1 MKKEVLDRCE
11 NSSSLCKLDFHLEQN
26 HLKHPDL
33 GFGADTVIKDKLKRD
48 ETTKADV
55 KLFKDSCR
63 VSLNVVTCKFVEK
76 SPLQYA
82 VVRNA
87 TCLVPESICNHETP
101 AKESLKG
108 LVSNLFQTKW
118 ITPRNGDEI
127 NSEYKRYIEKVAA
140 GNRESFLRFSKL
152 KDRLDEFYFFS
163 VGGLDEYLQLYK
175 VIKMVLTLFHG
186 QASVKRGF
194 NINKAMLQ
202 PNLMSKSLT
211 SQRLVYDHMKAHNSS
226 AESVVITK
234 QLRDSVKRAQKQQ
247 RIDLAERKKQESDN
261 ARKHK
266 QDAIVTD
273 IKELEAKKIALEKVE
288 KKLKTDSELLLI
300 KAAEDA
306 KNAHT
311 YAIEGKIIMEEHK
324 KKPTEINKLEDNKV
338 FTRKVQG
345 AVVNIFF

>member
-211 SQRLVYDHMKAHNSS
+211 SQRLVYDHMKAHYSS

-234 QLRDSVKRAQKQQ
+234 QLRDSVKRAQKQH

-311 YAIEGKIIMEEHK
+311 YPIEGKIIMEEHK